1 MAGDYS
7 LPVKNDL
14 MKLFEKYTINADD
27 IIKKSKEKEISS
39 PTQSRLKGFMEYRK
53 VFDKGSKPYSFING
67 FSINDVKI
75 RPGKDLLTEI
85 AGDIFA
91 EKSKCVN
98 ASSIFLKNV
107 SFMNDEEQ
115 VVFYDFDKI
124 KQDSGHNRN
133 NYYYVEL
140 NESNNLEVYI
150 NTNTIIDE
158 YSFEAVCFESP
169 TSDLLESLNE
179 LEISLNRQKEKSFN
193 LTVDANDPT
202 DLSNV
207 IMLDGQVGYNQSKK
221 FKSLVP
227 TSFTSIK
234 STGKTIVEVLY
245 QGEAFRIEEG
255 DIIAEGQVLKIYK
268 DYFLFEK
275 NGKIDTL
282 KISKT
287 ITRN

>member
-1 MAGDYS
+1 MIFILFIYISYFIFILWLVQGM
-7 LPVKNDL
+7 KNL
-14 MKLFEKYTINADD
+14 V
-27 IIKKSKEKEISS
+27 SKQNYYNE
-39 PTQSRLKGFMEYRK
+39 
-53 VFDKGSKPYSFING
+53 
-67 FSINDVKI
+67 
-75 RPGKDLLTEI
+75 
-85 AGDIFA
+85 DIFI
-91 EKSKCVN
+91 
-98 ASSIFLKNV
+98 SIV
-107 SFMNDEEQ
+107 IA
-115 VVFYDFDKI
+115 I
-124 KQDSGHNRN
+124 K
-133 NYYYVEL
+133 
-140 NESNNLEVYI
+140 NESNNLEIYI

-179 LEISLNRQKEKSFN
+179 LEISLKRQKERNFN

-234 STGKTIVEVLY
+234 GTGKTIVEVLY
-245 QGEAFRIEEG
+245 QGEALRIEEG